1 MKKSFTL
8 IELLV
13 VIAIIAIL
21 ASMLLPALSKARE
34 KARAISCTNN
44 LKQIQLGNILY
55 TTDYDDFLPP
65 IQFAPNPAND
75 NDGLKENEFQS
86 SVGVYTW
93 FTLNPIVPGTPM
105 NSDDWYKKDPM
116 SAPTGGGANNGAWHK
131 ILSCPSAGSNEV
143 LAGNITYQANMGMG
157 LLKRILNKGWNT
169 ESGDAYKACTWHR
182 ISSIKYPSIFV
193 NIVDGV
199 DCAMPGIDSG
209 SGHQFI
215 FTHCSAMQ
223 FINGNNNQRLRY
235 CRHSMHCNF
244 SFGDGHVEA
253 VSMGSFTYDTSD
265 GSFLRK
271 FYWYPGATENW
282 GGDKNR

>member
-44 LKQIQLGNILY
+44 LKQIQLGNLLY
-55 TTDYDDFLPP
+55 TNDYDDFLPP
-65 IQFAPNPAND
+65 VHFAPNPAND
-75 NDGLKENEFQS
+75 NDGIMGDDFKY
-86 SVGVYTW
+86 VRTYTW
-93 FTLNPIVPGTPM
+93 FTLNPIVPGTPL
-105 NSDDWYKKDPM
+105 DTYEWYEKDPM
-116 SAPTGGGANNGAWHK
+116 AAPNSGNTDKGSWHK
-131 ILSCPSAGSNEV
+131 VLSCPSAGSNER
-143 LAGNITYQANMGMG
+143 LAGNVTYQANMGMG
-157 LLKRILNKGWNT
+157 LLKRILTQNWNCD
-169 ESGDAYKACTWHR
+169 SGDAYKSCTWHR

-199 DCAMPGIDSG
+199 DCAIPGIDSD

-215 FTHCSAMQ
+215 FTCCSAMQ

-253 VSMGSFTYDTSD
+253 VSMGCFLFDSSSA
-265 GSFLRK
+265 SFLTK
-271 FYWYPGATENW
+271 FYWYPGAVESY
-282 GGDKNR
+282 GGEKNR